1 MACFFL
7 HSTSVS
13 FPANVCSS
21 TGAVSS
27 IGMEVIQ
34 QAPFLPLT
42 MSLMETIASLNGS
55 QLAATQQSIAEHLAK
70 TYQYVHVPKLNV
82 IHDCLGILIK
92 ERKIYHT
99 GNGYFVSSHSPFDK
113 PADAPKENGDAP
125 KAEESRCVACEVIS
139 KGKSA
144 KAEKAKKKKK
154 EREKQGS
161 KDKENGKVKNSAKEE
176 EVPDCKTP
184 VGQVESKREERG
196 TQDKPP
202 TPETR
207 EETTKSPSE
216 TASETSSE
224 GATKKAK
231 KQKKGVLNQ
240 ISCFI
245 KGKTLSTAEVS
256 EDTKKE
262 TEPET
267 IQKQTVPSPSL
278 PPQVAHAQ
286 CPAPL
291 AVQEDKSLSLSR
303 KERSIRLQF
312 RNKRALS
319 APAENPSLFTPV
331 LNKELEKPVK
341 REAKKTVPKP
351 RELVRSKS
359 FAAAEKR
366 PAPVKRSN
374 SFSAASTRVARQ
386 ISTESA
392 PGTWDRRLRMN
403 YGDIIRNTPAR
414 QTIHI
419 SRPSSCNI
427 GIVRPLDSTKQ
438 RPFSRSNSLKKE
450 TPRKKGGSLS
460 PPGTPR
466 SFATPNSTP
475 RLKENSN
482 RQVVVRSKSFTE
494 PGIMRLPNGPFSFRP
509 TMGPHYESPLQQL
522 LARKTSGY
530 TVPPSTGVRVTVAP
544 KGRYYTPVKRSPASP
559 KRTPPNSPSR
569 KQLKQPAGL
578 SLKEKTYNR
587 NDCTAPVCYDRSM
600 INDRVTNC
608 MYNGDVN
615 HAEGTAI
622 FQSVLHPNHN
632 YPQHVVSPS
641 DGVSSEHIC
650 IEDMTSTSA
659 SEVTLTE
666 DVDRYAETRTDN
678 EGKPLGLYK
687 TFNDEGVNDSLT
699 FIGII

>member
-1 MACFFL
+1 M
-7 HSTSVS
+7 
-13 FPANVCSS
+13 CSS

-42 MSLMETIASLNGS
+42 MSLMETIASLNSS

-113 PADAPKENGDAP
+113 PADAPKENGDAQGA
-125 KAEESRCVACEVIS
+125 KESRCVACEVIS

-154 EREKQGS
+154 EREKEGA

-176 EVPDCKTP
+176 KTPDCKTP
-184 VGQVESKREERG
+184 DDKVESKGGERETEY
-196 TQDKPP
+196 KPP
-202 TPETR
+202 TPQMQ
-207 EETTKSPSE
+207 EETTKAPSE
-216 TASETSSE
+216 TTSETSSE
-224 GATKKAK
+224 GAAKKAK

-245 KGKTLSTAEVS
+245 KGKTLSAAEVS
-256 EDTKKE
+256 EDTKEE
-262 TEPET
+262 TKHET
-267 IQKQTVPSPSL
+267 IQEQTIPSPSP
-278 PPQVAHAQ
+278 PPQVTNAQ

-291 AVQEDKSLSLSR
+291 AVQEDTSLSLSR

-319 APAENPSLFTPV
+319 APAENLSLCAPV
-331 LNKELEKPVK
+331 LNKELEQPVK
-341 REAKKTVPKP
+341 SEAKKTVPKP
-351 RELVRSKS
+351 RELARSKS

-366 PAPVKRSN
+366 PAPVQRSN

-386 ISTESA
+386 TSTESA

-414 QTIHI
+414 QTIHV
-419 SRPSSCNI
+419 SRPNSCNI
-427 GIVRPLDSTKQ
+427 GIVRPLDRTQK
-438 RPFSRSNSLKKE
+438 RPLSRSNSLKKE

-460 PPGTPR
+460 PPDTPR
-466 SFATPNSTP
+466 SFVTPNSTP
-475 RLKENSN
+475 RPKENNPN
-482 RQVVVRSKSFTE
+482 RSVVVRSKSFTE
-494 PGIMRLPNGPFSFRP
+494 PGVVRLANRQFSFRP

-522 LARKTSGY
+522 LARKAPGY
-530 TVPPSTGVRVTVAP
+530 TAPPSTAVRVTVAP
-544 KGRYYTPVKRSPASP
+544 KGRFYTPVKRSPASL
-559 KRTPPNSPSR
+559 KRTPPSGPSR
-569 KQLKQPAGL
+569 KQLKQPAGQPTGQ
-578 SLKEKTYNR
+578 SPKEKPFSR
-587 NDCTAPVCYDRSM
+587 NDCSSPVCHDTSM
-600 INDRVTNC
+600 INDKVSNC
-608 MYNGDVN
+608 LCNGDMSN
-615 HAEGTAI
+615 AEGTAK
-622 FQSVLHPNHN
+622 FHPVLHLNHN
-632 YPQHVVSPS
+632 YPQPVGFPS
-641 DGVSSEHIC
+641 DGLSSEHIC
-650 IEDMTSTSA
+650 LEEMTSTSA

-666 DVDRYAETRTDN
+666 YVDRYAETRTDN
-678 EGKPLGLYK
+678 EGKRLGLYK

>member
-1 MACFFL
+1 MVSFFL
-7 HSTSVS
+7 SSVS
-13 FPANVCSS
+13 FAPNLCPS

-55 QLAATQQSIAEHLAK
+55 QLTATQQSIAEHLAK

-99 GNGYFVSSHSPFDK
+99 GNGYFVSNHSPFDK
-113 PADAPKENGDAP
+113 PADAPKENGDGHGA
-125 KAEESRCVACEVIS
+125 KESRCVACEVIS

-154 EREKQGS
+154 EKEKES
-161 KDKENGKVKNSAKEE
+161 AKDKENGKVKNSTKEE
-176 EVPDCKTP
+176 ETPDSKTP
-184 VGQVESKREERG
+184 VDHVESKCGERG

-202 TPETR
+202 TPQMLE
-207 EETTKSPSE
+207 E

-231 KQKKGVLNQ
+231 KQKKGVLDQ
-240 ISCFI
+240 ITCFI
-245 KGKTLSTAEVS
+245 KGKTLSVAEVS

-262 TEPET
+262 TKPET
-267 IQKQTVPSPSL
+267 IQEQTIPSPSP
-278 PPQVAHAQ
+278 PPQVTNTR

-291 AVQEDKSLSLSR
+291 AGQEDTSLSLSR

-319 APAENPSLFTPV
+319 APADNPSLFAPV
-331 LNKELEKPVK
+331 LNKELEEPAK

-351 RELVRSKS
+351 RELARSKS

-366 PAPVKRSN
+366 PAPVQRSN

-386 ISTESA
+386 ISTDSA

-427 GIVRPLDSTKQ
+427 GVVRPLDTTQQ
-438 RPFSRSNSLKKE
+438 RPLSRSNSLKKE

-466 SFATPNSTP
+466 SFITPNSTP
-475 RLKENSN
+475 RLRENSN
-482 RQVVVRSKSFTE
+482 RQVFVRSKSFTE
-494 PGIMRLPNGPFSFRP
+494 PGVVRLANRQFAFRP

-522 LARKTSGY
+522 LERKTPGY
-530 TVPPSTGVRVTVAP
+530 TAPPSTAMRVTVAP

-559 KRTPPNSPSR
+559 KRTPLSSPLR
-569 KQLKQPAGL
+569 KQPKQPAGQPAGL
-578 SLKEKTYNR
+578 LPKKKPYTR
-587 NDCTAPVCYDRSM
+587 NDCSSPVCYDTSM
-600 INDRVTNC
+600 INDKVTNC
-608 MYNGDVN
+608 VCNGDVN
-615 HAEGTAI
+615 HAEGTAK
-622 FQSVLHPNHN
+622 FQPVLHPNHN
-632 YPQHVVSPS
+632 YYQHVGSPS

-650 IEDMTSTSA
+650 IEEMTSTSA